1 MIKIGNFSLASRVV
15 LAPMAGVTDQP
26 FRRLCRSHGAA
37 LTPSE
42 MLTSNIKLWGQEK
55 SRLRRCHD
63 GEEEPRVVQI
73 AGADPVMMAEAAR
86 LNAEQGAQIID
97 INMGCP
103 AKKVLKRSAGSA
115 LLQYPTQV
123 EAILKA
129 VVEAVDIPVTLKI
142 RTGWNPENRNGV
154 AIARLAED
162 CGITSLAV
170 HGRTRAC
177 AFKGAVE
184 YDTIAAIKDAISIPV
199 FANGDIQSPQQA
211 MQVLRQTRADGLMIG
226 RGAQGRPW
234 IFDAI
239 NYYLEHGT
247 LKRTKTLGE
256 IHAIMAAHI
265 QNLHEFY
272 GPVKGVFF
280 ARKHTAWYLGNLA
293 EADDLEISAQALD
306 CLVLSFRKQFNSLED
321 CSAQL
326 DTLESIFEFLKSS
339 EVKQQLKENRQFK
352 ELAA

>member
-1 MIKIGNFSLASRVV
+1 VIKIGNFSLASRVV

-26 FRRLCRSHGAA
+26 FRRLCRTHGAA

-55 SRLRRCHD
+55 SRLRRCHE

-115 LLQYPTQV
+115 LLQYPAQV

-129 VVEAVDIPVTLKI
+129 VVAAVEVPVTLKI

-162 CGITSLAV
+162 CGIQSLAV

-199 FANGDIQSPQQA
+199 FANGDIGSPRQA
-211 MQVLRQTRADGLMIG
+211 AQVLKQTGADGLMIG

-239 NYYLEHGT
+239 NHYLEHGT
-247 LKRTKTLGE
+247 IKRTKTLQE
-256 IHAIMAAHI
+256 IHAIMTAHI
-265 QNLHEFY
+265 QSLHEFY

-280 ARKHTAWYLGNLA
+280 ARKHTAWYLGNLE
-293 EADDLEISAQALD
+293 EAHDLEISGKELD
-306 CLVLSFRKQFNSLED
+306 SLVLSYRKEFNSLED

-326 DTLESIFEFLKSS
+326 HTLDMIFEFLKSS
-339 EVKQQLKENRQFK
+339 EIKQQLKNRQFK